1 MNDLMLPVSGS
12 QLENSQFLE
21 LTNYQIS
28 VTPYFTQ
35 WLAEQQVSLALTNTL
50 GHSLFLIGLKPNGEL
65 AVCECK
71 FDRCMGLTVV
81 NSNTLYMVTRFQ
93 IWRLENAL
101 SAGQIAETGADR
113 IYLPQMAYTTGVL
126 NIHDIAVDAEGSVVF
141 VATRFN
147 CLAKASTTKNFEP
160 LWCPPFISH
169 IMAPDHC
176 HLNGLALHNG
186 KLAYASSFSQ
196 TNTHEGWRQCQRH
209 GGTITDIAT
218 NEIVVSGLSMPH
230 SPRVYQGQLWVAQ
243 SGTGEF
249 GKVDIKSG
257 KFEPIVFGA
266 GFLRGLAFWG
276 NFAIVG
282 SSKPRHSDF
291 FNDLVLGERLA
302 AQSLEPL
309 RGLHIID
316 LKAGEIIHSL
326 SLEGVQGEI
335 YDVVVLPGVRR
346 PVAISNPDDIQ
357 KYITVGFSQSL

>member
-1 MNDLMLPVSGS
+1 MLPISAGPVKNFS
-12 QLENSQFLE
+12 LLE

-50 GHSLFLIGLKPNGEL
+50 GHSLFLIGLKSNGEL
-65 AVCECK
+65 SVCESK
-71 FDRCMGLTVV
+71 FDRCMGLTAVD
-81 NSNTLYMVTRFQ
+81 SNTLYMVTRFQ

-101 SAGQIAETGADR
+101 SPGQILETGADR
-113 IYLPQMAYTTGVL
+113 LYLPQMAYTTGVL
-126 NIHDIAVDAEGSVVF
+126 NIHDIAVDKDNAIVF

-147 CLAKASTTKNFEP
+147 CIAKVSQTKNFEP
-160 LWCPPFISH
+160 LWRPPFINR
-169 IMAPDHC
+169 IVAPDHC
-176 HLNGLALHNG
+176 HLNGFALRQG

-196 TNTHEGWRQCQRH
+196 TDTHEGWRQFQRN

-230 SPRVYQGQLWVAQ
+230 SPRVYQDQLWLAQ
-243 SGTGEF
+243 SGAGEF
-249 GKVDIKSG
+249 GRVDIQAG
-257 KFEPIVFGA
+257 KFEPMVFGA
-266 GFLRGLAFWG
+266 GFLRGLAFWR

-302 AQSLEPL
+302 SQSLAPL

-316 LKAGEIIHSL
+316 LKAGEIAHSL

-346 PVAISNPDDIQ
+346 PIALSTTDDLQ
-357 KYITVGFSQSL
+357 KHVTVGYRYV